1 MMAGRK
7 NGAKIP
13 YFSKPNPIKV
23 PRAAP
28 IKISITVLPAPEE
41 FRPTAIVFSPSIARN
56 FVFSPYILL

>member
-13 YFSKPNPIKV
+13 YFSKPNPTKV

-28 IKISITVLPAPEE
+28 IKMSKMVLPAPEE
-41 FRPTAIVFSPSIARN
+41 FRPTAIVFPPSIPRN
-56 FVFSPYILL
+56 LALSP